1 MSIGRVCSRNVDVI
15 DENESVHEAA
25 CRMRD
30 RDVGML
36 VVVDLH
42 DRPVGI
48 LTAQDLVTRAF
59 TEGPA
64 AGALAVSSVMT
75 PHPKMIAE
83 EAPIESAVSMM
94 AYGSVRRLPV
104 VDRDGRIVGVISLD
118 GVMANRAEEFTMIG
132 RLLESQLPYRR
143 TGLAVDLEP

>member
-1 MSIGRVCSRNVDVI
+1 MSIGQMCGRNVDLI

-36 VVVDLH
+36 VVVDVH

-48 LTAQDLVTRAF
+48 VTAHDLVARAF

-64 AGALAVSSVMT
+64 AGALMVSSIMT
-75 PHPKMIAE
+75 PHPKMITE
-83 EAPIESAVSMM
+83 EAPIASAVSIM

-104 VDRDGRIVGVISLD
+104 VDRDGRVVGVISLD
-118 GVMANRAEEFTMIG
+118 GVMAQRAEEFTMIG
-132 RLLESQLPYRR
+132 QLLNSQMPYRR
-143 TGLAVDLEP
+143 TMLDVGLET